1 MSFNINDLTSDEL
14 YFYNLKNENTK
25 NEILKHLNDGKSFRD
40 AVVTEASESLISYYN
55 WIKDNIKNE
64 DKYKMIDFEN
74 RHKTN
79 YNGDDLTE
87 YEKKLFDKL
96 PNVGKWQVG
105 NYSKMRRGLEEADE
119 CLMEFTHHELD
130 YLK

>member
-25 NEILKHLNDGKSFRD
+25 NEILKHLNDGKSFSD

-79 YNGDDLTE
+79 YNGDGLTQ
-87 YEKKLFDKL
+87 YEKELFDKL

-119 CLMEFTHHELD
+119 CLMEFTYHELD